1 MLKTTRLYQER
12 IQQMSTELDQYQ
24 VEYEP
29 MSRQW
34 LDNPLFCKIAT
45 EHGFLERFQ
54 AQYILDKQQ
63 LNTPD
68 SREWIEETTRKY
80 REEQKQS
87 ADYQLLGLSNHEGHL
102 LKKHVRNAYRRQSRH
117 LHPDA
122 GGNDEA
128 FKELHA
134 AYRRVLASVPKE

>member
-1 MLKTTRLYQER
+1 MG
-12 IQQMSTELDQYQ
+12 TELDRHHP
-24 VEYEP
+24 VREP

-34 LDNPLFCKIAT
+34 LDDPLFRKIAA
-45 EHGFLERFQ
+45 EQGVLESVEAR
-54 AQYILDKQQ
+54 YTLDKQRMNSPRFRQ
-63 LNTPD
+63 RVEELTK
-68 SREWIEETTRKY
+68 EIEQT
-80 REEQKQS
+80 QKQS
-87 ADYQLLGLSNHEGHL
+87 ADYQLLGLSNHEGQL
-102 LKKHVRNAYRRQSRH
+102 LKKHVRNAYRRQSRR